1 MKKTIIAMLAFV
13 FVSISGIS
21 YAADKVF
28 ALVPKAMNN
37 PFFDLARDGCKVAEK
52 EIGGIECLYIGPGEH
67 TEQEQ
72 VQIVQDLIAKGVDGI
87 AVASS
92 NAAAMAKAVK
102 GTNIPI
108 ITWDSDLLNKD
119 AGLRAAYVGTKNYDI
134 GAAAANHNERMSGIR
149 DTIAGRADS
158 GTYPSAALKGEN
170 GWTEAS
176 GCPLY
181 TNDDFPLSVQQM
193 EDIFAKHP
201 NLTAFVPPGGFPQ
214 FVSKAFRRVT
224 EKHADRISSMKTA
237 VVIADTLPM
246 QMEDLDAGRTHGQV
260 GQQPYMMGY
269 KAMYVLKDIVDGKAL
284 KFDNPSLKAIYTGLD
299 VCMKPNI
306 GSCIAG

>member
-1 MKKTIIAMLAFV
+1 MKKTIVAMLAFV
-13 FVSISGIS
+13 FISISGIS
-21 YAADKVF
+21 YAENKVF

-37 PFFDLARDGCKVAEK
+37 PFFDLARDGCKVAEQ

-102 GTNIPI
+102 GTDIPI

-119 AGLRAAYVGTKNYDI
+119 AGLRKAYVGTKNYDI
-134 GAAAANHNERMSGIR
+134 GVYLAQIVMMLKPNGGEICIQSGGAAAANHNERMSGIR
-149 DTIAGRADS
+149 DTIAGRAD
-158 GTYPSAALKGEN
+158 GGKYPSAALKGEN

-201 NLTAFVPPGGFPQ
+201 NLTAFVP
-214 FVSKAFRRVT
+214 T
-224 EKHADRISSMKTA
+224 E
-237 VVIADTLPM
+237 
-246 QMEDLDAGRTHGQV
+246 GTHQ
-260 GQQPYMMGY
+260 
-269 KAMYVLKDIVDGKAL
+269 
-284 KFDNPSLKAIYTGLD
+284 
-299 VCMKPNI
+299 
-306 GSCIAG
+306 

>member
-1 MKKTIIAMLAFV
+1 MYKGHPLASVHPF
-13 FVSISGIS
+13 SPLS
-21 YAADKVF
+21 AA
-28 ALVPKAMNN
+28 LGYLP
-37 PFFDLARDGCKVAEK
+37 PSARPA
-52 EIGGIECLYIGPGEH
+52 
-67 TEQEQ
+67 
-72 VQIVQDLIAKGVDGI
+72 
-87 AVASS
+87 
-92 NAAAMAKAVK
+92 
-102 GTNIPI
+102 
-108 ITWDSDLLNKD
+108 
-119 AGLRAAYVGTKNYDI
+119 
-134 GAAAANHNERMSGIR
+134 
-149 DTIAGRADS
+149 IAGRADGGKYPSAALKGENGWTEAS
-158 GTYPSAALKGEN
+158 GCPLYTNDDFPLSVQQMEDIFAKHPIGCLAKISSICCTERGKSSFVYKGHPLASVHPFSPLSAALGYLPPSARPAIAGRADGGKYPSAALKGEN

-201 NLTAFVPPGGFPQ
+201 NLTAFVPTGGFPQ

-224 EKHADRISSMKTA
+224 EKHKDRISSMKTA

-246 QMEDLDAGRTHGQV
+246 QMEDLAAGRTHGQV

-284 KFDNPSLKAIYTGLD
+284 KYDNTSNNAIYTGLD

-306 GSCIAG
+306 ATCIAG